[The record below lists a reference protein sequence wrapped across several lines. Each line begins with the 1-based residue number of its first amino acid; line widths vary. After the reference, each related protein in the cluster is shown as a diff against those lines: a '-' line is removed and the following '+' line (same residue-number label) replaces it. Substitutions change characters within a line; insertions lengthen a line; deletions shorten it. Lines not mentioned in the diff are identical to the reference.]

1 MQKNISTRLVIYLLI
16 FFSFFPYIQL
26 VPIGTDSQPYA
37 LAVAFFILPFCFKSK
52 MKINLAYLF
61 YIFLF
66 AVFAILISTFSFNSV
81 RSLINYV
88 TLFVVTYVTYFSL
101 RRIKGIPYK
110 FLKYTVY
117 IWFFVGTIQTFVYPN
132 FLTFLLP
139 RGVSEGLI
147 ASGRGIIGLAPE
159 PTFYGM
165 MCLIFGMIA
174 YLNFNDKKDIR
185 KIYILLAIQIFIYSR
200 SSLTIF
206 IIASAFCLYIGIKL
220 FKQNGI
226 KTFFAFCIF
235 TTFFY
240 YLINMENS
248 FLASFRVGA
257 LFRILM
263 NNPELFLTLDDSV
276 NERFVHVFFPTY
288 GFLENWGLPNGYDN
302 FTQFFEDCK
311 KNSDINY
318 LISDY
323 VYEKE
328 ATRIMS
334 GLGSIL
340 FELGVIGLLLLKVVS
355 NLCLNVLNG
364 YSKYILFFIF
374 ICILMNAI
382 PFSNPLIPFFIGN
395 LMYLKS
401 IKKTNAN
408 IITT

>member
-37 LAVAFFILPFCFKSK
+37 LAVALFILPFCFKSK

-174 YLNFNDKKDIR
+174 YLNFNEKKDIK

-206 IIASAFCLYIGIKL
+206 ILACAFCLYIGIKL

-248 FLASFRVGA
+248 FLASFRVGV

-288 GFLENWGLPNGYDN
+288 GFLENWGLPNGYDK

-374 ICILMNAI
+374 ICILLNAI